1 MKTKLHT
8 YGVFALFLLV
18 AVACNKDEEPAA
30 PGNPNNPAN
39 PLAALN
45 LPATPY
51 NYANLPLPLFL
62 DTIRADNTPLNNP
75 ITDDGATLGRVL
87 FFDKALS
94 INNTVACASCH
105 QADKALS
112 DPRILSIGHGGGQ
125 TGRHSMS
132 LVNSRYYAN
141 RRFFWDER
149 AATLE
154 AQVLMPIQ
162 DTVEMGLTL
171 DQLLARVRGQA
182 YYPVLFTRAFGD
194 TAMSTNRISLAIAQY
209 VRSMVSYQSKYDQGR
224 AQVNA
229 TGDPFPNFTQQE
241 NMGKGIFNGPGTC
254 AACHGTDAHIAPGA
268 RNNGLDATTTD
279 AGVGGANGNP
289 NQLGQFKSPSL
300 RNIALNAPFMHD
312 GRFATLEQVIEHYNS
327 GVQNHPNLSPPL
339 RTPGGTP
346 IRLNLSQNQKDALL
360 AFLNTLTDNSFATDP
375 KFQDPFIR

>member
-1 MKTKLHT
+1 MKTKLRI
-8 YGVFALFLLV
+8 VSLFALYFLV
-18 AVACNKDEEPAA
+18 VIACKKDENPSD
-30 PGNPNNPAN
+30 PTNPNNPAN

-51 NYANLPLPLFL
+51 NYANLPLPFYL
-62 DTIRADNTPLNNP
+62 DTLQADNTPPNNP

-87 FFDKALS
+87 FFDRALS

-112 DPRILSIGHGGGQ
+112 DPRVLSIGHGGGQ

-154 AQVLMPIQ
+154 AQVLLPIQ

-171 DQLLARVRGQA
+171 DQLVARVRGQV
-182 YYPVLFTRAFGD
+182 YYPTLFTKAFGD
-194 TAMSTNRISLAIAQY
+194 TAVTTNRIAHALAQY

-224 AQVNA
+224 ALVAN
-229 TGDPFPNFTQQE
+229 TNDPFPNFTTQE
-241 NMGKGIFNGPGTC
+241 NMGKGLFNGPGTC
-254 AACHGTDAHIAPGA
+254 SACHGTDAHIAPGA

-279 AGVGGANGNP
+279 AGVGGVNGAP
-289 NQLGQFKSPSL
+289 NLVGAFKTPSL
-300 RNIALNAPFMHD
+300 RNIALNAPYMHD

-339 RTPGGTP
+339 RTPGGTA
-346 IRLNLSQNQKDALL
+346 IRLNLNQNQKDALL

-375 KFQDPFIR
+375 KFQDPFVR

>member
-8 YGVFALFLLV
+8 LGVFALLLLV
-18 AVACNKDEEPAA
+18 VVACNKDENPTN
-30 PGNPNNPAN
+30 PTNPNNPAD
-39 PLAALN
+39 PMAALN

-51 NYANLPLPLFL
+51 NYANQPFPFYLNTLQ
-62 DTIRADNTPLNNP
+62 ADNTPPNNP

-87 FFDKALS
+87 FFDRALS
-94 INNTVACASCH
+94 INNTLACGSCH

-112 DPRILSIGHGGGQ
+112 DPRVLSIGHGGGQ

-132 LVNSRYYAN
+132 LVNARFYGS

-171 DQLLARVRGQA
+171 DQLVARIRGQA
-182 YYPVLFTRAFGD
+182 YYPTLFTRAFGD
-194 TAMSTNRISLAIAQY
+194 TAVSTNRIAMALAQY
-209 VRSMVSYQSKYDQGR
+209 VRSAVSYQSKYDQGR
-224 AQVNA
+224 VLVAN

-289 NQLGQFKSPSL
+289 NQLGAFKSPSL
-300 RNIALNAPFMHD
+300 RNIALNAPYMHD
-312 GRFATLEQVIEHYNS
+312 GRFATLQQVIEHYNS
-327 GVQNHPNLSPPL
+327 GVQLHPNLNPPL
-339 RTPGGTP
+339 RTPGGTA
-346 IRLNLSQNQKDALL
+346 IRLNLTPQQKEALL
-360 AFLNTLTDNSFATDP
+360 AFLNTLTDNTFATDS
-375 KFQDPFIR
+375 KFQDPFVR